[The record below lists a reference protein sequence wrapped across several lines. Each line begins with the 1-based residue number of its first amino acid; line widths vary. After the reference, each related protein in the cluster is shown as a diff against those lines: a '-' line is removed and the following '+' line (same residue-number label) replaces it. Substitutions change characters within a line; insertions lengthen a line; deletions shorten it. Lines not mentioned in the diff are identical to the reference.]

1 MKTAVSIPNPI
12 FEEAERAAR
21 RMRLSRSQL
30 YSEALRAYLDL
41 HRDELVTEALD
52 RVYAEGE
59 SAVDPA
65 LSAMQLRSLP
75 REDW

>member
-1 MKTAVSIPNPI
+1 
-12 FEEAERAAR
+12 
-21 RMRLSRSQL
+21 MRLSRSQL